1 MESIQKKPSR
11 PASSSARDG
20 GEGQVYGMGEM
31 RELKVSIRSIGIYRR
46 ERTYLTY
53 AVACQKGFTPL
64 TILSMAVVL
73 MATWEAL
80 SRWMAATTPQ
90 YGIFDSSIE

>member
-11 PASSSARDG
+11 TASSSARDG

-53 AVACQKGFTPL
+53 AVAMPERIHFFNHPIDGGCSHGYLGSIVQVGGSGHP
-64 TILSMAVVL
+64 S
-73 MATWEAL
+73 TWN
-80 SRWMAATTPQ
+80 
-90 YGIFDSSIE
+90 I

>member
-31 RELKVSIRSIGIYRR
+31 RELK
-46 ERTYLTY
+46 
-53 AVACQKGFTPL
+53 KGFTPL

-80 SRWMAATTPQ
+80 SRWVVAATPQ
-90 YGIFDSSIE
+90 YELFDSSSE